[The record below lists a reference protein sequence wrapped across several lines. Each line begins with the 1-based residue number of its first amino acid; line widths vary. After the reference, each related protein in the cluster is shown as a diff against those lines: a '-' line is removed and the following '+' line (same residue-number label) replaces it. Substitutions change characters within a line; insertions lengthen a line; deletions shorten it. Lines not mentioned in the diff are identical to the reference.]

1 MFNNKKQ
8 EDIVQELQNRI
19 KELETQLNE
28 VANDNGSIIIKQLP
42 NGQIELNG
50 IEIDNNSPVEYYNSS
65 KATYGEL
72 TMFRIGKESKQRE
85 MDKLIQTHMN
95 EIDDYK
101 QQINNLQKNI
111 ITLQNKSKIDNDT
124 IQMFEKSEIELE
136 NEILD
141 LKDQIN
147 LNETESQAHLNEVI
161 NRYVGII
168 NGLEEDIKNWKK
180 RYLTINNVKP
190 DGTIITKYGVV
201 NFNNQKGEE

>member
-101 QQINNLQKNI
+101 QQINNLQENI

-141 LKDQIN
+141 LKEQIN

-190 DGTIITKYGVV
+190 DGTIITKYGII